1 MLTVTGVEL
10 RDVNLIKKYAYF
22 CLSRFVSNTNL
33 KRTIIV
39 IRFVNPDDLT
49 DKKERKE
56 LKEISAWLI
65 YDGIVDDMRKF
76 TITLDKNILSK
87 TAKKQITR
95 YKNALKYLGH
105 ELIHA
110 KQYINNEIFD
120 YKDGQRSR
128 FMGRLHTYTGELDW
142 SYWESPWEI
151 EAYGRM
157 EGLYQMFL
165 KMMKDEKKA

>member
-1 MLTVTGVEL
+1 MTPDELTNKQE
-10 RDVNLIKKYAYF
+10 
-22 CLSRFVSNTNL
+22 C
-33 KRTIIV
+33 
-39 IRFVNPDDLT
+39 
-49 DKKERKE
+49 KE
-56 LKEISAWLI
+56 LKEISAWLT
-65 YDGIVDDMRKF
+65 YDGLVGERKKF
-76 TITLDKNILSK
+76 TITLNKKVINKITKKRITKYK
-87 TAKKQITR
+87 TS
-95 YKNALKYLGH
+95 LKDLGH

-120 YKDGQRSR
+120 YTDGQRSR

-165 KMMKDEKKA
+165 KLLKEEEKA